1 MHKVAAHGWV
11 GALVLDAPLA
21 DGAGAAGVVGAA
33 RVPHQEHHAQPQ
45 RGIHQQALDLPQ
57 LDADRLDEL
66 DGEERADGVQ
76 VLRHQTQHVVGQQ
89 IVARVPQPEVVVL
102 KQELVVRLGHVVKV
116 SNILFIELTFKKT
129 LQKLSL
135 ILLGFHS
142 TSLVF
147 RF

>member
-1 MHKVAAHGWV
+1 MCLKCESAS
-11 GALVLDAPLA
+11 
-21 DGAGAAGVVGAA
+21 
-33 RVPHQEHHAQPQ
+33 RRFQPGEGPS
-45 RGIHQQALDLPQ
+45 RGLLRDCENLLWNQWSTTQHY
-57 LDADRLDEL
+57 LDEL

-116 SNILFIELTFKKT
+116 SNVLFIELTFKKT